1 MGRPAE
7 RNDIPQDLNNGQY
20 NQVGVAQGQQEAGPS
35 RHVYGS
41 PNRAGA
47 NIHTMHQ
54 VAAPNDFF
62 SKFGQGGNGA
72 PMRD

>member
-1 MGRPAE
+1 MGRPAQGNE
-7 RNDIPQDLNNGQY
+7 IPQDLNNGQQ
-20 NQVGVAQGQQEAGPS
+20 NQVGVSQGQQDQGPS

-41 PNRAGA
+41 PTRAGA

-62 SKFGQGGNGA
+62 SKFG
-72 PMRD
+72 